1 LEDSDARTKTLFAR
15 LDYDLDYHRCCHLR
29 DLWQRLRAGAVPR
42 TVTVG
47 KLSVTVPGD
56 VQSRKDQSEAY
67 FRSASFDGNIIVS
80 YREAKDGEARPRL
93 TAFLQNFIASYGSV
107 DHVVSIQEGECRG
120 MSISTE
126 VYHDRSMMR
135 YTYVESRVVASPT
148 NIFYVTVETEVA
160 PNKPL
165 HTETVTQIITSMKVT
180 K

>member
-1 LEDSDARTKTLFAR
+1 
-15 LDYDLDYHRCCHLR
+15 
-29 DLWQRLRAGAVPR
+29 
-42 TVTVG
+42 
-47 KLSVTVPGD
+47 
-56 VQSRKDQSEAY
+56 
-67 FRSASFDGNIIVS
+67 
-80 YREAKDGEARPRL
+80 
-93 TAFLQNFIASYGSV
+93 
-107 DHVVSIQEGECRG
+107 

-148 NIFYVTVETEVA
+148 NIFYVTVETEVV